1 MISLPLPH
9 CVGATPHKLVWKFGY
24 QPEKMKHLGLHDWI
38 SLYLLQDALQWF
50 HEGAAVLFLVSMV
63 EVVKQE
69 SV

>member
-1 MISLPLPH
+1 
-9 CVGATPHKLVWKFGY
+9 
-24 QPEKMKHLGLHDWI
+24 MKHLSLHDWI

-50 HEGAAVLFLVSMV
+50 HEGAPVLFLVNVV